1 MGGAM
6 GSYMETENF
15 QHIIRVAN
23 TNVDGR
29 VVPQPQP
36 RLQDGQDPAAVLLH
50 AGQQAPRGPGAHEED
65 PAAPRSAPLLGPQ
78 GPRAAH
84 LLHRPERWPP
94 QPHHRAQ
101 VGGGAGDW
109 SQGGTLLL
117 LIERVRPGD
126 GGGGA
131 GRAAGRP
138 HPGPRI
144 EEYLISVEFARGSP
158 NAGPRWLY
166 TRWLFYIP
174 AAVRPGGDEPPS
186 AVRRPP
192 NQCA

>member
-1 MGGAM
+1 MG
-6 GSYMETENF
+6 
-15 QHIIRVAN
+15 

-29 VVPQPQP
+29 VKIMYAITKIRGIGRRMASLILKKAEIDQNKRAGEVSAEEMERIMQIVVPQPQP

-78 GPRAAH
+78 GPWAAH

-101 VGGGAGDW
+101 VGGGAGDG

-131 GRAAGRP
+131 GR
-138 HPGPRI
+138 
-144 EEYLISVEFARGSP
+144 
-158 NAGPRWLY
+158 
-166 TRWLFYIP
+166 
-174 AAVRPGGDEPPS
+174 
-186 AVRRPP
+186 
-192 NQCA
+192 